1 MADCPRCHATNR
13 SRAKFC
19 TNCGA
24 LLTSS
29 APSGPIY
36 LQPGQVMHGQY
47 TIVRRLGKGA
57 MGAVYLATQTIANR
71 QRQVVVKEMLDYYD
85 PKEDPGT
92 ESAKGRRRLIL

>member
-1 MADCPRCHATNR
+1 
-13 SRAKFC
+13 
-19 TNCGA
+19 
-24 LLTSS
+24 
-29 APSGPIY
+29 
-36 LQPGQVMHGQY
+36 MHGQY